1 MPSSYLRPVGVLLVL
16 FMLLGAASAQ
26 AQSGV
31 ALASLEIE
39 LWPEFDQPTTLVI
52 LDGRLEA
59 NVTLPTELTIRIPS
73 GAGQPHAVAVRNA
86 SGELLNT
93 PYTTTPL
100 GDDLAIVLQTDAL
113 EFRVEYYDP
122 GLTFQENERAYTF
135 QWLADYPVQGVAVR
149 VQQPANAS
157 GLTLEP
163 TFTSA
168 GVGEYGLNYHVAAL
182 GPLTIGQALT
192 VQLAYQKS
200 TATLS
205 VDAVGAA
212 SPSTTNTPAQAPASL
227 SPWLVVGLSGGT
239 LLLVGGLIWYAR
251 SGSRPRSRKSASH
264 SASAPRR
271 RGPVEASVPEQP
283 RRASPGAQTHP
294 AARFCTHCGQPA
306 EASDQFCRKCGT
318 KLRV

>member
-1 MPSSYLRPVGVLLVL
+1 MRSPYLRPVGILLA
-16 FMLLGAASAQ
+16 FFLLWRVASVQ
-26 AQSGV
+26 AQSGI
-31 ALASLEIE
+31 ALASLEVE

-59 NVTLPTELTIRIPS
+59 NVTLPVELTIRIPS

-100 GDDLAIVLQTDAL
+100 GEEMAIVLQTDSA

-122 GLTFQENERAYTF
+122 ALAFQGSERQYVF
-135 QWLADYPVQGVAVR
+135 DWLADYPVQAVAVR

-157 GLTLEP
+157 NLILEP
-163 TFTSA
+163 AFLST
-168 GVGEYGLNYHVAAL
+168 GVGEYGLNYHVATL
-182 GPLTIGQALT
+182 GPLTVGQSLT
-192 VQLAYQKS
+192 VQLSYQKS
-200 TATLS
+200 TSTLS
-205 VDAVGAA
+205 ADVVGAA
-212 SPSTTNTPAQAPASL
+212 SPSTTDTPAQAPASL
-227 SPWLVVGLSGGT
+227 SPWLIVGLSGGT

-251 SGSRPRSRKSASH
+251 SGSRPRSRKSAAH
-264 SASAPRR
+264 STSSPRR
-271 RGPVEASVPEQP
+271 RRPVEANVPEQP
-283 RRASPGAQTHP
+283 RRASPGAQTNP